1 MGLAV
6 EDAEGDTLE
15 VAVEVMVAEEVAE
28 ALGLADDVAVAVGVA
43 LGEGRKTTRAWMSR
57 YFHSGGAVR
66 IVSYG
71 SP

>member
-6 EDAEGDTLE
+6 EDTEGDELE
-15 VAVEVMVAEEVAE
+15 VAVVVMVAEEVAE
-28 ALGLADDVAVAVGVA
+28 GLGLADDVAVAVDVA
-43 LGEGRKTTRAWMSR
+43 LGVGRRTTRAWISR

-66 IVSYG
+66 TVSYG